1 MAFFHALK
9 WAHDTNSSN
18 VVFESNC
25 KYLVDTICS
34 NQNGSME
41 FHRIVARC
49 RALLFIIPNSM
60 VNFVRR
66 QSNQVVLNL
75 AKAFLGFMI
84 ISNYFYQIPTFIFS
98 WIINEMQ

>member
-49 RALLFIIPNSM
+49 RALLSIIPNSI
-60 VNFVRR
+60 VSFVRR
-66 QSNQVVLNL
+66 QSSQVAHNL
-75 AKAFLGFMI
+75 AKASRFHDRLQL
-84 ISNYFYQIPTFIFS
+84 FYQISTCIFPK
-98 WIINEMQ
+98 IINEMQ